1 METLNI
7 VKMST
12 ENNFKVS
19 KYKNYFQTHILR
31 FKPGNS
37 TVGVWMPTMQLHQN
51 RQATEK
57 YMKLILDMEQAVS
70 KELKTRGLS
79 HDPMKVVV
87 YSLNTVSA
95 WADDF
100 DIRHDLP
107 IEHQATL
114 VVNWYNNSYNEAKE
128 NCEKT
133 LASLKE
139 NPISYV
145 ENWKVHE
152 KYNKDNG
159 LFELG
164 MEDLKDYYKED
175 PLDSILKKSNEL
187 LELLIKQRKEERDEI

>member
-1 METLNI
+1 MNE
-7 VKMST
+7 K
-12 ENNFKVS
+12 NFKVS
-19 KYKNYFQTHILR
+19 KYKNYFKTHILR

-37 TVGVWMPTMQLHQN
+37 SVSVWMPTMQLHQS

-87 YSLNTVSA
+87 YSLKLVSS

-114 VVNWYNNSYNEAKE
+114 VVNWYNNAYNEAKE
-128 NCEKT
+128 DCEKT

-139 NPISYV
+139 NPIPYIK
-145 ENWKVHE
+145 NWKAHD
-152 KYNKDNG
+152 KYDKDNG

-164 MEDLKDYYKED
+164 MEDLKEYYGED
-175 PLDSILKKSNEL
+175 PLDVILEKTNEM
-187 LELLIKQRKEERDEI
+187 LELLIKQNKEKQNEV

>member
-1 METLNI
+1 VETLDTN
-7 VKMST
+7 KMS

-19 KYKNYFQTHILR
+19 KCKNYFQTHILR

-37 TVGVWMPTMQLHQN
+37 TVSVWMSTMQLHKD
-51 RQATEK
+51 RKATEK
-57 YMKLILDMEQAVS
+57 YMRFILDMEQAVS

-79 HDPMKVVV
+79 HEPMKVVV
-87 YSLNTVSA
+87 YSLRLVSS

-114 VVNWYNNSYNEAKE
+114 VVNWYNNAYNEAKE
-128 NCEKT
+128 DCMKT

-139 NPISYV
+139 NPIPYIK
-145 ENWKVHE
+145 NWRAHD
-152 KYNKDNG
+152 KYDKDNN

-164 MEDLKDYYKED
+164 MEDLKGYYGED
-175 PLDSILKKSNEL
+175 PLDVILEKTNEM
-187 LELLIKQRKEERDEI
+187 LELLIKQNKSKIK

>member
-1 METLNI
+1 
-7 VKMST
+7 MS

-19 KYKNYFQTHILR
+19 KCKNYFQTHILR

-37 TVGVWMPTMQLHQN
+37 TVSVWMSTMQLHKD
-51 RQATEK
+51 RKATEK
-57 YMKLILDMEQAVS
+57 YMRFILDMEQAVS

-79 HDPMKVVV
+79 HEPMKVVV
-87 YSLNTVSA
+87 YSLRLVSS

-114 VVNWYNNSYNEAKE
+114 VVNWYNNAYNEAKE
-128 NCEKT
+128 DCMKT

-139 NPISYV
+139 NPIPYIK
-145 ENWKVHE
+145 NWRAHD
-152 KYNKDNG
+152 KYDKDNN

-164 MEDLKDYYKED
+164 MEDLKGYYGED
-175 PLDSILKKSNEL
+175 PLDVILEKTNEM
-187 LELLIKQRKEERDEI
+187 LELLIKQNKSKIK